1 MLIQNLGTAKAKFP
15 QIQVSVVSLAIILLM
30 AISACA
36 SVPSASTPLPTQNL
50 IVFTPTQTAL
60 PIIPTSTPSPTA
72 DTSNLITP
80 TPFDPSLASGEQ
92 IVVSQAV
99 DDLTQRANTTLS
111 NIEFLRVERV
121 LWVDPFDCEDRE
133 SATISEGVTGYKI
146 WLLVDNLVYEY
157 HTDQVNIQFCME
169 INALDTEPELL
180 ILVDPIA
187 SDLLTLAQR
196 RVAETLNISTR
207 RVEVLN
213 LATAQWEDSS
223 LGCPIEGQTYT
234 PVEANGYLIE
244 LGAGGDIYTFHTSFS
259 HVVLCTTEP
268 ESNDN

>member
-1 MLIQNLGTAKAKFP
+1 MLMRNLGISKAKFP
-15 QIQVSVVSLAIILLM
+15 RSRISIVSLAIILLM

-36 SVPSASTPLPTQNL
+36 SVGNTSTEYPTQDL

-60 PIIPTSTPSPTA
+60 PIIPTLTPLPTT
-72 DTSNLITP
+72 DTSNLITA
-80 TPFDPSLASGEQ
+80 TPFDPSLNSGEQ
-92 IVVSQAV
+92 IVVAQAV
-99 DDLTQRANTTLS
+99 DDLIERVNTTL
-111 NIEFLRVERV
+111 NNVEFLRVERV
-121 LWVDPFDCEDRE
+121 LWVDPFDCENRE

-146 WLLVDNLVYEY
+146 WLLVDDLVYEY
-157 HTDQVNIQFCME
+157 HSDQVNIQFCME

-213 LATAQWEDSS
+213 LITAQWEDSS
-223 LGCPIEGQTYT
+223 LGCPVEGQTYA
-234 PVEANGYLIE
+234 PVEANGYRIE
-244 LGAGGDIYTFHTSFS
+244 LSAGGDTYTFHTSFS
-259 HVVLCTTEP
+259 HIVLCTVQP
-268 ESNDN
+268 DNDN